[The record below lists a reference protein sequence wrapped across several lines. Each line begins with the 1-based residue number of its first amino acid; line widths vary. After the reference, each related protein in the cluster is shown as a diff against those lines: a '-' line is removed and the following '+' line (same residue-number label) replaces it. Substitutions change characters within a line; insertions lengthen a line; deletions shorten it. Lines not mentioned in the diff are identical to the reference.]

1 MLTNVQI
8 VCAIYQIVE
17 GMKYIHFRK
26 IIHRDLKP
34 SNILIAADGTI
45 KISDFGNSKLIT
57 PDELSMTIG
66 VGTNKFMAPEILAE
80 DDDYNEKVDVYSFG
94 VLLFF
99 IISGGELPKI
109 KIPQI
114 LQGKKADIPSTFTT
128 LANNLIN
135 DCWNFDAK
143 NCPGFNEICDLILK
157 NGCRLL
163 NLSDDEFNEVQAFIS
178 KHQELISSY

>member
-34 SNILIAADGTI
+34 SNILISADGTI

-66 VGTNKFMAPEILAE
+66 VGTNKFMAPEIIAE

-114 LQGKKADIPSTFTT
+114 LQGKKAEIPSSFTM
-128 LANNLIN
+128 LAKNLIN

-143 NCPGFNEICDLILK
+143 NRPSFNEIYNFILENHCQLLDL
-157 NGCRLL
+157 N
-163 NLSDDEFNEVQAFIS
+163 DDDFTEVQAFINN
-178 KHQELISSY
+178 HQKLIPSY